1 MEPQKVQ
8 GFVRWS
14 SLPSTP
20 PPVLDACERDTS
32 NTGGSGGGGG
42 GSITTSEHMAP
53 SQGAGGGA
61 VPDAC
66 ERDTSGTGGA
76 TSPTAR
82 GCAEPTIPTGIG
94 CPDEELLC
102 LLPLDRPIAVQE
114 SVCND

>member
-14 SLPSTP
+14 ALPSTP

-66 ERDTSGTGGA
+66 ERDTSGTDGA
-76 TSPTAR
+76 TA
-82 GCAEPTIPTGIG
+82 PTGRGATPIIPMG
-94 CPDEELLC
+94 CG
-102 LLPLDRPIAVQE
+102 
-114 SVCND
+114 